1 MKGAAEREPMPR
13 LSEGGWSV
21 AFAVLVMSVPMSSG
35 QVEAPE
41 EQWSTV
47 GGHLVLMEQY
57 TATWCDVCASVDVW
71 MPEFTRANA
80 GRVVR
85 VAVHDTFDDP
95 LGTPIT
101 SHRAQYHSSVPSAP
115 TFWFDGD
122 AMLVGS
128 QDKAT
133 LHRELL
139 SSEGKRSDDTMMSL
153 VVRALSEDSI
163 SISVDIIDSPPQEGH
178 LSIFVL
184 RDSVIIDPDRATNGI
199 IKHHDVAIAYA
210 ETSLIGDSKWSYPEE
225 SWDDASAAGY
235 VTQSGDSVLVTHTFV
250 VPDKVRIEGLRVVAV
265 HETST
270 SEDNGPSTLGAVSV
284 FLGEQENS
292 AGTGLLIPL
301 SFILALSTL
310 AITTRSR
317 R

>member
-1 MKGAAEREPMPR
+1 MRDDLPNNLNNIIDILVRHCREQR
-13 LSEGGWSV
+13 QGDR
-21 AFAVLVMSVPMSSG
+21 AVRI
-35 QVEAPE
+35 
-41 EQWSTV
+41 
-47 GGHLVLMEQY
+47 VLRIWKHSP
-57 TATWCDVCASVDVW
+57 TK
-71 MPEFTRANA
+71 
-80 GRVVR
+80 
-85 VAVHDTFDDP
+85 
-95 LGTPIT
+95 TP
-101 SHRAQYHSSVPSAP
+101 S
-115 TFWFDGD
+115 
-122 AMLVGS
+122 L
-128 QDKAT
+128 
-133 LHRELL
+133 
-139 SSEGKRSDDTMMSL
+139 L
-153 VVRALSEDSI
+153 VVRLKMNSSKMNTHAYILSLDC
-163 SISVDIIDSPPQEGH
+163 V
-178 LSIFVL
+178 
-184 RDSVIIDPDRATNGI
+184 
-199 IKHHDVAIAYA
+199 HHDVAIAYA